1 MYVCYIRLCRR
12 CPIPSPKS
20 CLTSDNS
27 YWGHWHYYQ
36 FKPHRQMQKSTFLE
50 KAIHEIEMYNKN
62 KLILLGSG
70 DAYLYNK
77 YILHFLDH
85 FDSPCRCWRCFG
97 LCPGLQIKL
106 IFMEA
111 AMLKWPAGNCKIHH
125 AHSSSIAVLYDPCMY
140 SSTLK
145 LEERMKLHQ
154 WIKIQTKF
162 LFKNLAKMKKSLV
175 Q

>member
-1 MYVCYIRLCRR
+1 MCAILDYGADALSPPPNHAWQVTIPIGDIDIITSLNHTAKCRNQHFWKRPFTRSR
-12 CPIPSPKS
+12 CTTKI
-20 CLTSDNS
+20 
-27 YWGHWHYYQ
+27 YWFCWALAMHI
-36 FKPHRQMQKSTFLE
+36 SIINT
-50 KAIHEIEMYNKN
+50 
-62 KLILLGSG
+62 
-70 DAYLYNK
+70 

-125 AHSSSIAVLYDPCMY
+125 AHSSIAVLYDPCMY

-154 WIKIQTKF
+154 WIKIQTRF
-162 LFKNLAKMKKSLV
+162 SFKNLAKMKKSLV